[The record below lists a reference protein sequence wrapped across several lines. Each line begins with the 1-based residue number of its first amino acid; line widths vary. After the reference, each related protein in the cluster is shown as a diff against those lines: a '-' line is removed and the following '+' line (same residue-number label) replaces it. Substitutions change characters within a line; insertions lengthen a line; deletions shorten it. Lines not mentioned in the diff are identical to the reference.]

1 MFYIEHKYLPP
12 KVLDE
17 SLKDL
22 GVSDKL
28 NIVGHSVLG
37 KPIYSF
43 EKGKGKIRILIWSQM
58 HGNES
63 TSTKSLIDFCQF
75 LLQNENSNQILKK
88 LTFLIIFQLNPDGS
102 NLFTR
107 NNANDIDLNRDAQN
121 LSQPE
126 SKLLYD
132 CFKKFK
138 PKYCFNMHGQRSIYN
153 LNNSQNPAV
162 ISFLSP
168 PPNKE
173 NDLTESRK
181 DAMKLIV
188 KAFEKIESIK
198 KNVVGIYDDTF
209 NANCFGDLFSQLEAS
224 TILFEAGHFRNDF
237 ERNFSRKLIFESL
250 KVMCH
255 SLIKSDFNKT
265 NYSKYFEIP
274 KNNNIM
280 RDIIISN
287 LTLNIKNKIK
297 KNCKVAIQYQELLV
311 DNRIKLMPIIEDFG
325 KELKYVTTEL
335 HINLSSN
342 KIYNLNIGDNAENI
356 LIDVN
361 YLKKNHFNT

>member
-198 KNVVGIYDDTF
+198 K
-209 NANCFGDLFSQLEAS
+209 
-224 TILFEAGHFRNDF
+224 
-237 ERNFSRKLIFESL
+237 
-250 KVMCH
+250 M
-255 SLIKSDFNKT
+255 
-265 NYSKYFEIP
+265 
-274 KNNNIM
+274 
-280 RDIIISN
+280 
-287 LTLNIKNKIK
+287 
-297 KNCKVAIQYQELLV
+297 
-311 DNRIKLMPIIEDFG
+311 
-325 KELKYVTTEL
+325 
-335 HINLSSN
+335 
-342 KIYNLNIGDNAENI
+342 
-356 LIDVN
+356 
-361 YLKKNHFNT
+361 